1 MRNWTMA
8 KHFLLGVLLLTILP
22 LIMRAEPI
30 LTPFALDRS
39 APAAMHP

>member
-8 KHFLLGVLLLTILP
+8 KHFLLGALLLTILP

-30 LTPFALDRS
+30 LTPFALDRG
-39 APAAMHP
+39 APATVHR